1 MKLKISSILSLA
13 LVASFAFFA
22 FSPKADVYK
31 VDPAKSTITW
41 DGKKVGGGHN
51 GTVDLSSGTLTF
63 NGKKLTGGGFVVD
76 MKSIKD
82 ADKSAGLERH
92 LKADDFFG
100 VEKFPASSF
109 TIKSVQGSGAKVNIT
124 GDLVVKGITNT
135 ITFPATVV
143 WNADKT
149 ITATAEKIVVD
160 RTKFGV
166 KYKSKS
172 IFPDLANSFIDDEF
186 TLSVKL
192 VAAK

>member
-1 MKLKISSILSLA
+1 MKLRISSLLLLA
-13 LVASFAFFA
+13 AVASFTFFA

-31 VDPAKSTITW
+31 VDVAKSVVTW

-51 GTVDLSSGTLTF
+51 GTVDLSSGSLTF
-63 NGKKLTGGGFVVD
+63 NGKKLTAGGFVVN

-82 ADKSAGLERH
+82 ADKSAGLEKH

-100 VEKFPASSF
+100 VEKFPESTF
-109 TIKSVQGSGAKVNIT
+109 TIKKVVGSGATVNIT
-124 GDLVVKGITNT
+124 GDLTIKGITSA
-135 ITFPATVV
+135 ITFPATIV

-149 ITATAEKIVVD
+149 ITATADKITVD

-172 IFPDLANSFIDDEF
+172 IFPDLANNFIDDDF